1 MVKILIFDKVRLV
14 NDQHFAFMKSF
25 VKHLNA
31 IEDAPEKLQTV
42 IAAMKVAFDEENRVM
57 KQAQGSDLTEVITKA
72 DAERDNAYRK
82 LRDMVKLWEGM
93 ALEPQKSAATAIA
106 KVLKTN
112 KIDTEAQL
120 NAESGALDNL
130 LEDLA
135 KEAMAKNVEAIG
147 AKEIVAVMTE
157 ANETVQDMMT
167 QRNHD
172 TQTKLT
178 GAVRRARQQSDKAY
192 AATVEMVEACN
203 LVLGGLDRFMGDWN
217 TEVKY
222 YIDALNRKNGTGGG
236 SKPSGG
242 GSGSGSGDGSGSGS
256 GSTGGSGGEG
266 SGSEG
271 SGGEGSGGEGSGSE
285 GGDDSGSGTE
295 PDLPTIG
302 GEPGDGGGSG
312 GDTGGDS
319 FEE

>member
-112 KIDTEAQL
+112 KVDTEAQL

-135 KEAMAKNVEAIG
+135 NEAMAKNVEAIG

-157 ANETVQDMMT
+157 ANETEQDMMT

-222 YIDALNRKNGTGGG
+222 YIDMLNRKTGGTSG
-236 SKPSGG
+236 SGKPNGG
-242 GSGSGSGDGSGSGS
+242 GSGSGTD
-256 GSTGGSGGEG
+256 
-266 SGSEG
+266 
-271 SGGEGSGGEGSGSE
+271 
-285 GGDDSGSGTE
+285 

-302 GEPGDGGGSG
+302 GEPGGSTGGNTGGSGDDSGSGEEPDLPTVGGEPSDGGGGNTG